1 MEILVLFPPIF
12 VTETKIIFSYNF
24 IASSTSLWYLTIY
37 MWILLHSHDLL
48 YPYLSLTP
56 FFFLIK
62 LWENLSN
69 LLIKFSRKWKFPK
82 WIELKQFSLSLCIYS
97 GLSLVKMSKQF
108 LYKYQYQRILIFS
121 VIWLDMKRLKYNSFD
136 TDIVIQ
142 IM

>member
-12 VTETKIIFSYNF
+12 VAETKIIFSYNF
-24 IASSTSLWYLTIY
+24 VASSTSLWYLTIH
-37 MWILLHSHDLL
+37 MWILLHPHDLL

-56 FFFLIK
+56 FFFFIK
-62 LWENLSN
+62 LRENLSN
-69 LLIKFSRKWKFPK
+69 LLIKFSRKWKFSK

-97 GLSLVKMSKQF
+97 ELSLLKMSKQF
-108 LYKYQYQRILIFS
+108 LYKYQYQHILIFS